1 VIIAELGLA
10 VAPRERHMGVLIL
23 THFLVF
29 VLGGSVGF
37 LIASF
42 LLSVRDNNDR
52 Q

>member
-1 VIIAELGLA
+1 
-10 VAPRERHMGVLIL
+10 MGVLIL

-42 LLSVRDNNDR
+42 LLSARRDDDR

>member
-1 VIIAELGLA
+1 MVIAELGLA
-10 VAPRERHMGVLIL
+10 VAPRERRMGVLIL

-42 LLSVRDNNDR
+42 LLSVRGDDDR